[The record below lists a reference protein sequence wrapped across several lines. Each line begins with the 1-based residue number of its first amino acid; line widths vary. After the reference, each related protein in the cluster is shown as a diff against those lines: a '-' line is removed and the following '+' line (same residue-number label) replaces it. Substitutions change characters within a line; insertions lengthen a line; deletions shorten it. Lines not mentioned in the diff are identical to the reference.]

1 MQIRVMTIEDIPKA
15 ISLWQSCDG
24 VGLSDAD
31 EPAALAAFLSRNPSI
46 SCVVES
52 NDEVVAAALGGHDG
66 RRGFLY
72 HVAVRSEL
80 RRQGLGR
87 ALVRNALARMRDA
100 GVFKCHVM
108 VFRSNRAGHAFWS
121 SVGFHLRDDL
131 DVCSQMTAG
140 AEC

>member
-1 MQIRVMTIEDIPKA
+1 MTIEDIPKA
-15 ISLWQSCDG
+15 ISLWQACDG

-31 EPAALAAFLSRNPSI
+31 EPAALAAFLSRNPDI

-52 NDEVVAAALGGHDG
+52 NSEVVAAALGGHDG

-72 HVAVRSEL
+72 HLAVRTEF

-87 ALVRNALARMRDA
+87 ALVRTALTAMRSA
-100 GVFKCHVM
+100 GVLKCHVM
-108 VFRSNRAGHAFWS
+108 VFRTNRAGREFWS

-131 DVCSQMTAG
+131 DVCSAMTAV